1 MYYDWENRFQE
12 HILYRGLEYADEGAV
27 EQLRMK
33 EDSIRATVRG
43 SDYYTVRITL
53 SGDEVEEMY
62 CSCPYA
68 AKGYSC
74 KHMAAVLYAAE
85 KEKDTFADS
94 GNLAEKEITD
104 ISDLLYSASKSELV
118 KFIKEL
124 SWDDETIEN
133 RVKVRFAKTMT
144 AGDMRK
150 LKGEADRIFYNHS
163 DPYGFIDYCNASD
176 FAREIM
182 AFLHEKAGALV
193 DHGLYVEAFE
203 LCTDVFVKTGN
214 QDIDDS
220 GEVSMICSECYD
232 LWKSIVE
239 HCGDTERKMIKEWFE
254 QHCMDGTVIDYME
267 DVLVEFLDNELAS
280 DEEIAEQIKRL
291 DKSINLSRGTGSCPT
306 SYSAVGGPR
315 TLLDERIECMR
326 KLGASEEEIDAYRRS
341 CWEFKEVK
349 DYYAR
354 EAKESG
360 DYARMIEILKES
372 RSEQKHFY
380 NAHKYSEKIIEG
392 YQLLG
397 DKEHEK
403 AERILDFKAMKGN
416 SLDCFRRIREL
427 CTELCTEEE
436 WLKVR
441 DELIRCVELQE
452 RKCELLAEE
461 KLYDELYRCLFEY
474 EEIALLNKY
483 GSMLTEK
490 YSAPILEV
498 YETYVKKLAETA
510 CNRSRYDELTE
521 YLSRMRAYEGG
532 EVLVSDLARE
542 WMAAYPTRKVMIR
555 ELSAFI
561 Q

>member
-1 MYYDWENRFQE
+1 MKGE
-12 HILYRGLEYADEGAV
+12 V

-33 EDSIRATVRG
+33 EDSIRAAVRG

-53 SGDEVEEMY
+53 SGDKVEEMY

-104 ISDLLYSASKSELV
+104 ISELLYSASKSELV
-118 KFIKEL
+118 EFIKEL
-124 SWDDETIEN
+124 SWDDEAIEN

-144 AGDMRK
+144 VGDMRK

-163 DPYGFIDYCNASD
+163 DRYGFIDYCHASD

-193 DHGLYVEAFE
+193 DHGLYMEAFE

-306 SYSAVGGPR
+306 SYSAAGGPR

-354 EAKESG
+354 EAKPLFLTSRG
-360 DYARMIEILKES
+360 NGWLLIPRARL
-372 RSEQKHFY
+372 
-380 NAHKYSEKIIEG
+380 
-392 YQLLG
+392 
-397 DKEHEK
+397 
-403 AERILDFKAMKGN
+403 
-416 SLDCFRRIREL
+416 
-427 CTELCTEEE
+427 
-436 WLKVR
+436 
-441 DELIRCVELQE
+441 
-452 RKCELLAEE
+452 
-461 KLYDELYRCLFEY
+461 
-474 EEIALLNKY
+474 
-483 GSMLTEK
+483 
-490 YSAPILEV
+490 
-498 YETYVKKLAETA
+498 
-510 CNRSRYDELTE
+510 
-521 YLSRMRAYEGG
+521 
-532 EVLVSDLARE
+532 
-542 WMAAYPTRKVMIR
+542 
-555 ELSAFI
+555 
-561 Q
+561 